1 MMRKKLL
8 TGMALAVFAAIG
20 AVGAEPVP
28 NDDWSFITL
37 AFTPTQP
44 AAAATTTVCGVK
56 VGLPM
61 SGGPAP
67 VYGVEAS
74 VFNAGTD
81 KVVGIQTS
89 LISTVS
95 EETTGLQFSLVNFS
109 VKVAGVQLGIVNV
122 ADDESLQIGLLNFI
136 KNSPVFCLPIVNVRL

>member
-1 MMRKKLL
+1 
-8 TGMALAVFAAIG
+8 MAAAIEELG
-20 AVGAEPVP
+20 LK
-28 NDDWSFITL
+28 DLTI
-37 AFTPTQP
+37 
-44 AAAATTTVCGVK
+44 AATSLGSAHDPIADYIEQ
-56 VGLPM
+56 G
-61 SGGPAP
+61 
-67 VYGVEAS
+67 
-74 VFNAGTD
+74 

>member
-1 MMRKKLL
+1 M
-8 TGMALAVFAAIG
+8 
-20 AVGAEPVP
+20 
-28 NDDWSFITL
+28 
-37 AFTPTQP
+37 
-44 AAAATTTVCGVK
+44 
-56 VGLPM
+56 
-61 SGGPAP
+61 
-67 VYGVEAS
+67 
-74 VFNAGTD
+74 FNAGTD